1 MPHRLSLVRRLA
13 LLRRMYTGETDSSL
27 MPAVTAGVQRLTP
40 DDRAQLHEVL
50 DNDNVGRLFGHDEL
64 TPPPT
69 HVRHALLADASTE
82 GQREL
87 ESGILTA
94 AGRAVNYLHLR
105 MPADLLRPARVFRM
119 VRPHAHEMVLHLEN
133 GALGPLLVELMPRIT
148 PDELLG
154 VPGLR
159 ARLHRRHVELYLVDD
174 VSATVHLSNVS
185 YRQWVAALT
194 FAESLVDM
202 GELRWLGNDPT
213 PLTDAERSA
222 LDTRHRSP
230 GPAALNSSLLR
241 RVRVFGDA
249 LWLVPWSR
257 GCETTHVEWTAEPS
271 LGRVARLLL
280 HPLFGLPGDGHHVRY
295 FDEAGLV
302 VTDPHAPR
310 CPMHPAS
317 TAPVLALRPEPAP
330 DGPLELSSP
339 GWRAAASPWTAW
351 QRVLAAA
358 NPTLPKQS
366 TATAPPVNK

>member
-13 LLRRMYTGETDSSL
+13 LLRRMYTGETDSTL
-27 MPAVTAGVQRLTP
+27 LPAVNSALQQLTP

-50 DNDNVGRLFGHDEL
+50 DNDNVGRLFGDDEMP
-64 TPPPT
+64 PPPT
-69 HVRHALLADASTE
+69 RVRQAMLADAPTE

-105 MPADLLRPARVFRM
+105 MPADLRRPARVFRM
-119 VRPHAHEMVLHLEN
+119 VRPHADELVLHLEG

-174 VSATVHLSNVS
+174 VSAAVHVSNVS
-185 YRQWVAALT
+185 YRQWVAALA
-194 FAESLVDM
+194 FAESFVDM

-213 PLTDAERSA
+213 PLTDTERSA
-222 LDTRHRSP
+222 LDRRHRSP
-230 GPAALNSSLLR
+230 GPAGLNSSLLR
-241 RVRVFGDA
+241 RARIFGDA

-257 GCETTHVEWTAEPS
+257 GCETTHVEWTADPS
-271 LGRVARLLL
+271 LGRVTRLLM

-295 FDEAGLV
+295 FDDAGLT
-302 VTDPHAPR
+302 VTNPHAPR
-310 CPMHPAS
+310 CPMHPMS
-317 TAPVLALRPEPAP
+317 GPPMLALRPCPAP
-330 DGPLELSSP
+330 DAPFELSSP
-339 GWRAAASPWTAW
+339 GWRAAAAPWTAW
-351 QRVLAAA
+351 QRVLSAA
-358 NPTLPKQS
+358 NPTFPKQS
-366 TATAPPVNK
+366 TQAPSPLNK

>member
-13 LLRRMYTGETDSSL
+13 QLRRLYTGETDSTL
-27 MPAVTAGVQRLTP
+27 LPAVTAGVQQLTA

-50 DNDNVGRLFGHDEL
+50 DNDNVSRLFGDDEL

-69 HVRHALLADASTE
+69 RVRQAMLASAPTE

-87 ESGILTA
+87 ESGIFTA

-119 VRPHAHEMVLHLEN
+119 VRPHAHELVLHLEG

-148 PDELLG
+148 PDEVIG

-174 VSATVHLSNVS
+174 VSAAVHLSNVS
-185 YRQWVAALT
+185 YRQWTAALA

-230 GPAALNSSLLR
+230 GPAGLNSALLR
-241 RVRVFGDA
+241 RAGIFGDA
-249 LWLVPWSR
+249 LWFVPWSR
-257 GCETTHVEWTAEPS
+257 GCETTHVEWTPQPS
-271 LGRVARLLL
+271 LGRVTRLLM

-295 FDEAGLV
+295 FDDAGLT

-310 CPMHPAS
+310 CAMHPAS
-317 TAPVLALRPEPAP
+317 GPPVLVLRPAPAP
-330 DGPLELSSP
+330 DAPFELSSP
-339 GWRAAASPWTAW
+339 GWRAAAAPWSAW
-351 QRVLAAA
+351 QRALAAP
-358 NPTLPKQS
+358 NPTFPKQ
-366 TATAPPVNK
+366 AIAPTPPINK